1 MLHNIL
7 VLLFYVV
14 LLSAAFVV
22 GGWLERHEKSY
33 KP

>member
-7 VLLFYVV
+7 VLLFYAV
-14 LLSAAFVV
+14 LLVASYIV
-22 GGWLERHEKSY
+22 GSWLERHEKSY